1 MLSEQRLCLSVVVL
15 LVTASTAQAQSTH
28 ESFEGFRPGAC
39 GWVPRLVNH
48 FLRRDQPDTAAFDIR
63 RDTTARVT
71 ADSVRLCASRY
82 GRVNPWEML
91 GQSRVHL
98 ILSEDAKAKE
108 ISTNY
113 ANAIRESNIEQR
125 AWALY
130 LTATDYLNS
139 HPSRIAAAYDIARQ
153 LDNMGPKATR
163 ASVLV
168 HAGLAQAARVRLDDS
183 TAAAEASIAAAKWK
197 TLAPEIAL
205 SLAST
210 AASAFALKAE
220 IALRLTGGER
230 ARAIVDSA
238 QAMMPAAAAVARQQ
252 LSSLARVY
260 APVGRKAKRVEATW
274 WFNAATTDSAP
285 PYPGKV
291 FIISEAVHSCGPQ
304 CRPRYQT
311 LRRFADKFGA
321 RGLEVINST
330 KTVGF
335 IRDTAAIEP
344 PDEAK
349 YDSVL
354 FIAQRNIPGSLAVY
368 STKYRWL
375 PDGRRVNERTP
386 QEINY
391 PSSSFTIVDRA
402 GIIRYTS
409 FGFDPVLEEPLARL
423 IERLLTDTTAGETK

>member
-1 MLSEQRLCLSVVVL
+1 MLSDRRRYLSVVIL
-15 LVTASTAQAQSTH
+15 LVTSTTAQAQSTH
-28 ESFEGFRPGAC
+28 DSFQGFRPAAC
-39 GWVPRLVNH
+39 AWVPRLVDH

-71 ADSVRLCASRY
+71 ADSVRLCSSRY
-82 GRVNPWEML
+82 SSVSRWEML
-91 GQSRVHL
+91 DQTRVHL
-98 ILSEDAKAKE
+98 ILGDDAKAKE
-108 ISTNY
+108 IATTY
-113 ANAIRESNIEQR
+113 ANAIPESSVEQK

-130 LTATDYLNS
+130 LTAADYLAS
-139 HPSRIAAAYDIARQ
+139 HPARVAAAYDIAKQ

-168 HAGLAQAARVRLDDS
+168 HALLSQAARVRLDDS
-183 TAAAEASIAAAKWK
+183 TAAAEASVTAAKWK
-197 TLAPEIAL
+197 TLAPDPAL

-210 AASAFALKAE
+210 VASAFALKAE

-230 ARAIVDSA
+230 ARAIIDSA
-238 QAMMPAAAAVARQQ
+238 QAMMPTAASGARQQ
-252 LSSLARVY
+252 LASLARVY
-260 APVGRKAKRVEATW
+260 AAVGRKAKRVEATW

-285 PYPGKV
+285 PFPGKV
-291 FIISEAVHSCGPQ
+291 FIISEAFHSCGPL

-311 LRRFADKFGA
+311 LKRLVDKFGA

-330 KTVGF
+330 KTFGF
-335 IRDTAAIEP
+335 IKDTAAIEP
-344 PDEAK
+344 LDEAK

-354 FIAQRNIPGSLAVY
+354 FLTQRNIPGSLAVY

-402 GIIRYTS
+402 GVIRYAS

-423 IERLLTDTTAGETK
+423 IERLLTDTSAGQTK